1 MLIISDD
8 PLNILVQTIF
18 IKIWPYFPPIKHFF
32 FIRLSFKGSVCHDN
46 HDKLDFES
54 SLPVLKIALSNKE
67 KTKTY
72 FSKMAETLKYSDA
85 SKVTPSNMQTSF
97 F

>member
-1 MLIISDD
+1 M
-8 PLNILVQTIF
+8 
-18 IKIWPYFPPIKHFF
+18 
-32 FIRLSFKGSVCHDN
+32 CHDN

-85 SKVTPSNMQTSF
+85 SKPADVVLLSFSTGTPSSRVRIVVA
-97 F
+97 